1 MSVDIVN
8 LIENNPLTKLTGNYQ
23 SSMVDKM
30 KANFNT
36 YEQQMFLS
44 SFYCYLNYN
53 DTDYVIDLDN
63 VWEWMGF
70 QQKSNAKQL
79 LEKYFCNNT
88 DYKIFAPE
96 VAGAKKEGR
105 GGHNKEVILMTI
117 RTFKLFCLKAGT
129 KKANEIHE
137 YYVKME
143 KVIHEVVMEECNALS
158 EQLKQ
163 IKQDNLNKDAQIAT
177 KDTEMVKREADFQIK
192 LKKQKEL
199 EKEKVLLSQ
208 FTMHIPIVYIIRV
221 KTVETGEYIVKIGE
235 SRRGIVGRYNEHKS
249 KYPECVLLDVFVVQ
263 QSKDFESY
271 IHNHPKIRCNQ
282 VKNMEKHE
290 NEHELFLVGKNLTY
304 QILLDAINS
313 QIDNYQEYG
322 TKKIELEIEKLKVI
336 AMNHDS
342 PAMVQLIESNKRI
355 EESNKQLHTR
365 INKLESMI
373 EKLLEIRPIKIQT
386 GFQEPLPTLGPRIQK
401 INPDTMQLI
410 KVYESAT
417 EVMTEDR
424 SIKRPSLSKAV
435 LENIVY
441 NGFRWL
447 FVERDMDS
455 TVLHNLQPTRPTIAK
470 NMDYVAKL
478 NTDQTEIL
486 NVYLDRK
493 TAALMN
499 GYSMGGLDNA
509 VKKGTQTQ
517 GFYYKL
523 YGECDE
529 NIVQTFTEKYGKDVL
544 LYKDGLGI
552 YNEKGELVKEYK
564 CKYDCIK
571 LEKMS
576 DKTLAKA
583 MTEDKAYNGYK
594 YMELPARLSCYKGT

>member
-1 MSVDIVN
+1 MN
-8 LIENNPLTKLTGNYQ
+8 LIESNPLTKLTGNYQ

-30 KANFNT
+30 KETFNT

-44 SFYCYLNYN
+44 SFYCYLNY
-53 DTDYVIDLDN
+53 DDKQDFVIDLDT
-63 VWEWMGF
+63 VWSWIGF
-70 QQKSNAKQL
+70 TQKVSAKVL
-79 LEKYFCNNT
+79 LEKNFTENI
-88 DYKIFAPE
+88 DYKVLLYQE
-96 VAGAKKEGR
+96 RKQNDGR
-105 GGHNKEVILMTI
+105 GGHNKETI
-117 RTFKLFCLKAGT
+117 MLTINTFKLFCLKAGT
-129 KKANEIHE
+129 KKAGEIHE
-137 YYVKME
+137 YYIKME
-143 KVIHEVVMEECNALS
+143 KVIQEVVMQECNALS

-163 IKQDNLNKDAQIAT
+163 IKQDNLNKDAQIAK
-177 KDTEMVKREADFQIK
+177 KDVQLMNKDAEYQIK

-199 EKEKVLLSQ
+199 EKEKVLLNQ

-221 KTVETGEYIVKIGE
+221 KTFETGEYIVKIGE
-235 SRRGIVGRYNEHKS
+235 SRRGVLGRYNEHKS

-271 IHNHPKIRCNQ
+271 IHNHSKIRCNQ
-282 VKNMEKHE
+282 VKDMEKHE
-290 NEHELFLVGKNLTY
+290 NENELFLVGKKLTY

-342 PAMVQLIESNKRI
+342 PAMAELIESNKRI
-355 EESNKQLHTR
+355 EESNKQLHAR

-373 EKLLEIRPIKIQT
+373 EKLIEARPVKIQT
-386 GFQEPLPTLGPRIQK
+386 GFQELLPTLGPRVQK

-410 KVYESAT
+410 RVYESAT
-417 EVMTEDR
+417 EVMNEDR

-455 TVLHNLQPTRPTIAK
+455 TILHNLQPTRPTIAK
-470 NMDYVAKL
+470 NMDYVAKM
-478 NTDQTEIL
+478 NSDQTEIL

-499 GYSMGGLDNA
+499 GYSMSGLDNA
-509 VKKGTQTQ
+509 VKKGTHTQ

-529 NIVQTFTEKYGKDVL
+529 NVVQNFTEKYGKDVL
-544 LYKDGLGI
+544 LYKDGLGM
-552 YNEKGELVKEYK
+552 YNEKDELVKEYK

-571 LEKMS
+571 LERMS

-583 MTEDKAYNGYK
+583 MAEDKAYNGYK
-594 YMELPARLSCYKGT
+594 YRELPSRLSCY

>member
-1 MSVDIVN
+1 MSIDIVN
-8 LIENNPLTKLTGNYQ
+8 LIESNPLTKLTGNYQ

-30 KANFNT
+30 KETFNT

-44 SFYCYLNYN
+44 SFYCYLNY
-53 DTDYVIDLDN
+53 DDKQDFVIDLDT
-63 VWEWMGF
+63 VWSWIGF
-70 QQKSNAKQL
+70 TQKVSAKVL
-79 LEKYFCNNT
+79 LEKNFTENI
-88 DYKIFAPE
+88 DYKVLLYQE
-96 VAGAKKEGR
+96 RKQNDGR
-105 GGHNKEVILMTI
+105 GGHNKETI
-117 RTFKLFCLKAGT
+117 MLTINTFKLFCLKAGT
-129 KKANEIHE
+129 KKAGEIHE
-137 YYVKME
+137 YYIKME
-143 KVIHEVVMEECNALS
+143 KVIQEVIMEECNALS

-163 IKQDNLNKDAQIAT
+163 IKQDNINKDAQIAT
-177 KDTEMVKREADFQIK
+177 KDVQLINKEADYQIK

-199 EKEKVLLSQ
+199 EKEKVLLNQ
-208 FTMHIPIVYIIRV
+208 FTMHIPIVYIVRV
-221 KTVETGEYIVKIGE
+221 KTFETGEYIVKIGE
-235 SRRGIVGRYNEHKS
+235 SRRGIVGRYNEHKN

-271 IHNHPKIRCNQ
+271 IHNHQKIRCNQ

-290 NEHELFLVGKNLTY
+290 NEYELFLVGKNLTY
-304 QILLDAINS
+304 QILLDTINS

-342 PAMVQLIESNKRI
+342 PAMVELIESNKRI
-355 EESNKQLHTR
+355 EESNKQLHAR

-373 EKLLEIRPIKIQT
+373 EKLLEIRPVKIQT
-386 GFQEPLPTLGPRIQK
+386 GFQELLPTLGPRVQK

-417 EVMTEDR
+417 EVMNEDR

-455 TVLHNLQPTRPTIAK
+455 TVIHNLQPTRPTIAK
-470 NMDYVAKL
+470 NMDYVAKM
-478 NTDQTEIL
+478 NADQTEVL

-499 GYSMGGLDNA
+499 GYAMSGLDNA

-523 YGECDE
+523 YGDCDD
-529 NIVQTFTEKYGKDVL
+529 NVVQNFTEKYGKDVL
-544 LYKDGLGI
+544 LYKDGLGM

-571 LEKMS
+571 LERMS
-576 DKTLAKA
+576 DKTLTKA
-583 MTEDKAYNGYK
+583 MTEDKSYNGYK
-594 YMELPARLSCYKGT
+594 YRELPTRLSCY

>member
-8 LIENNPLTKLTGNYQ
+8 LIESNPLTKLTGSYQ

-53 DTDYVIDLDN
+53 DADYVIDLDN

-70 QQKSNAKQL
+70 QQKYHAKHL
-79 LEKYFCNNT
+79 LEKHFCNNI
-88 DYKIFAPE
+88 DYKIFAPD
-96 VAGAKKEGR
+96 VAVVKKEGR
-105 GGHNKEVILMTI
+105 GGHNKEHILMTI
-117 RTFKLFCLKAGT
+117 RTFKLMCLKAGT
-129 KKANEIHE
+129 KKSNEIHE

-143 KVIHEVVMEECNALS
+143 KVIQEVVMEECKSLSDQLRNIQITNAN
-158 EQLKQ
+158 
-163 IKQDNLNKDAQIAT
+163 DIA
-177 KDTEMVKREADFQIK
+177 KREAEYQIK

-199 EKEKVLLSQ
+199 EKEKVLLNQ
-208 FTMHIPIVYIIRV
+208 FIMHIPIVYIIRV
-221 KTVETGEYIVKIGE
+221 KTFETGEYIVKIGE
-235 SRRGIVGRYNEHKS
+235 SRRGVVGRYNEHKS

-271 IHNHPKIRCNQ
+271 IHNHSKIRCNQ
-282 VKNMEKHE
+282 VKDMEKHE
-290 NEHELFLVGKNLTY
+290 NENELFLVGKKLTY

-342 PAMVQLIESNKRI
+342 PAMAELIESNKRI
-355 EESNKQLHTR
+355 EESNKQLHAR

-373 EKLLEIRPIKIQT
+373 EKLIEARPVKIQT
-386 GFQEPLPTLGPRIQK
+386 GFQEPLPTLGPRVQK

-410 KVYESAT
+410 KVYESET
-417 EVMTEDR
+417 EVMNEDR

-447 FVERDMDS
+447 FVERDMDA
-455 TVLHNLQPTRPTIAK
+455 TILHNLQPTRPTIAK

-478 NTDQTEIL
+478 NADQTEIL

-493 TAALMN
+493 TASLMN
-499 GYSMGGLDNA
+499 GYSMSGLDNA

-523 YGECDE
+523 YGECDD
-529 NIVQTFTEKYGKDVL
+529 NVVQNFTEKYGKDVL
-544 LYKDGLGI
+544 LYKDGLGM

-571 LEKMS
+571 LERMS

-583 MTEDKAYNGYK
+583 MAEDKAYNGYK
-594 YMELPARLSCYKGT
+594 YRELPSRLSCY

>member
-8 LIENNPLTKLTGNYQ
+8 LIESNPLTKLTGNYQ

-53 DTDYVIDLDN
+53 DTDYVIDLDK
-63 VWEWMGF
+63 VWEWIGF
-70 QQKSNAKQL
+70 QQKSNAKQV
-79 LEKYFCNNT
+79 LEKYFYNNI

-105 GGHNKEVILMTI
+105 GGHNKEIILMTI
-117 RTFKLFCLKAGT
+117 RAFKLFCLKAGT
-129 KKANEIHE
+129 KKSNEIHE

-143 KVIHEVVMEECNALS
+143 KIIQEVVIEECKTLS
-158 EQLKQ
+158 EQLRNIQ
-163 IKQDNLNKDAQIAT
+163 ITNANDVAKK
-177 KDTEMVKREADFQIK
+177 EAEYQIK

-199 EKEKVLLSQ
+199 EKEKVLLNQ

-221 KTVETGEYIVKIGE
+221 KTFETGEYIVKIGE
-235 SRRGIVGRYNEHKS
+235 SRRGVVGRYNEHKS

-282 VKNMEKHE
+282 VKDMEKHE

-342 PAMVQLIESNKRI
+342 PAMVELIESNKRI
-355 EESNKQLHTR
+355 EESNKLLHTR
-365 INKLESMI
+365 INKLEFMI
-373 EKLLEIRPIKIQT
+373 EKLLETRPVKIQT
-386 GFQEPLPTLGPRIQK
+386 GFQETLPTLGPRVQK

-417 EVMTEDR
+417 EVMNEDR

-455 TVLHNLQPTRPTIAK
+455 TVIHNLQPTRPTIAK

-478 NTDQTEIL
+478 NSNQTEIL

-499 GYSMGGLDNA
+499 GYSMSGLDNA

-529 NIVQTFTEKYGKDVL
+529 NVVQNFTEKYGKDVL
-544 LYKDGLGI
+544 LYKDGLGM
-552 YNEKGELVKEYK
+552 YNENGELVKEYK

-571 LEKMS
+571 LERMS

-583 MTEDKAYNGYK
+583 MSKNKLYNGFRFVS
-594 YMELPARLSCYKGT
+594 LPMKMWC

>member
-1 MSVDIVN
+1 MSKQIDFVN
-8 LIENNPLTKLTGNYQ
+8 LIEKNPLIRLTGNYQ
-23 SSMVDKM
+23 SIMIDKI
-30 KANFNT
+30 KDNFNT
-36 YEQQMFLS
+36 YEQQMFIS
-44 SFYCYLNYN
+44 SFYCYLNY
-53 DTDYVIDLDN
+53 DSKSDFIIDLDN
-63 VWEWMGF
+63 IWEWIGF
-70 QQKSNAKQL
+70 SQKVNAKIL
-79 LEKYFCNNT
+79 LEKNFIVNI
-88 DYKIFAPE
+88 DYQKSQILKQTN
-96 VAGAKKEGR
+96 VK
-105 GGHNKEVILMTI
+105 GGQNKEVFLLNIE
-117 RTFKLFCLKAGT
+117 TFKRFCLKAGT
-129 KKANEIHE
+129 KKADEIHE
-137 YYVKME
+137 YYIKME
-143 KVIHEVVMEECNALS
+143 KVLQDVLLEECNILT
-158 EQLKQ
+158 EQIKQ
-163 IKQDNLNKDAQIAT
+163 IKLDNAT
-177 KDTEMVKREADFQIK
+177 KDIQLISKEADYQIK

-199 EKEKVLLSQ
+199 EKEKVLLNQ
-208 FTMHIPIVYIIRV
+208 FTMNIPIVYIVRV
-221 KTVETGEYIVKIGE
+221 KTFETGEYIVKIGE
-235 SRRGIVGRYNEHKS
+235 SRRGIVGRYNEHKI

-282 VKNMEKHE
+282 VKDMEKHE

-304 QILLDAINS
+304 QILIDTINS

-336 AMNHDS
+336 AMNHES
-342 PAMVQLIESNKRI
+342 PAIVELIESNKRM
-355 EESNKQLHTR
+355 EESNKLLHTR

-373 EKLLEIRPIKIQT
+373 EKLLEIRPVKIQT
-386 GFQEPLPTLGPRIQK
+386 GFQELLPTLGPRVQK

-417 EVMTEDR
+417 EVMNEDR

-455 TVLHNLQPTRPTIAK
+455 TVLHNLQPTRQTIAK
-470 NMDYVAKL
+470 NMDYVAKM
-478 NTDQTEIL
+478 NADQTEIL

-499 GYSMGGLDNA
+499 GYSMSGLDNA
-509 VKKGTQTQ
+509 VKKGTQAQ

-523 YGECDE
+523 YGECD
-529 NIVQTFTEKYGKDVL
+529 NNVVQNFTEKYGKEVI
-544 LYKDGLGI
+544 LYKDGLGM
-552 YNEKGELVKEYK
+552 YNQKGELVKEYK

-571 LEKMS
+571 LERMS

-583 MTEDKAYNGYK
+583 LSEDKSYNGFK
-594 YMELPARLSCYKGT
+594 YRELHSRLSCY

>member
-8 LIENNPLTKLTGNYQ
+8 LIESNPLTKLTGNYQ

-53 DTDYVIDLDN
+53 DADYVIDLDN

-70 QQKSNAKQL
+70 QQKYHAKHL
-79 LEKYFCNNT
+79 LEKYFCNNN

-96 VAGAKKEGR
+96 LAGAKKEGR
-105 GGHNKEVILMTI
+105 GGHNKEIILMTI
-117 RTFKLFCLKAGT
+117 KTFKLMCLKAGT
-129 KKANEIHE
+129 KKSNEIHE

-143 KVIHEVVMEECNALS
+143 KVIQEVVMEECKSLS
-158 EQLKQ
+158 DQLRNIQ
-163 IKQDNLNKDAQIAT
+163 ITNVNDVAKK
-177 KDTEMVKREADFQIK
+177 EAEYQIK

-199 EKEKVLLSQ
+199 EKEKVLLNQ

-221 KTVETGEYIVKIGE
+221 KTFETGEYIVKIGE
-235 SRRGIVGRYNEHKS
+235 SRRGVVGRYNEHKS

-282 VKNMEKHE
+282 VKDMEKHE

-342 PAMVQLIESNKRI
+342 PAMVELIESNKRI
-355 EESNKQLHTR
+355 EESNKLLHTR
-365 INKLESMI
+365 INKLEFMI
-373 EKLLEIRPIKIQT
+373 EKLLETRPVKIQT
-386 GFQEPLPTLGPRIQK
+386 GFQETLPTLGPRVQK

-417 EVMTEDR
+417 EVMNEDR

-455 TVLHNLQPTRPTIAK
+455 TVLNNLQPTRPTIAK
-470 NMDYVAKL
+470 NMDYVAKM
-478 NTDQTEIL
+478 NADQTEIL

-499 GYSMGGLDNA
+499 GYSMSGLDNV

-529 NIVQTFTEKYGKDVL
+529 NVVQNFTEKYGKDVL
-544 LYKDGLGI
+544 LYKDGLGM
-552 YNEKGELVKEYK
+552 YNENGELVKEYK

-571 LEKMS
+571 LERMS
-576 DKTLAKA
+576 DKTLTKA
-583 MTEDKAYNGYK
+583 MSDNKLYNGFRFVS
-594 YMELPARLSCYKGT
+594 LPMKTWC

>member
-8 LIENNPLTKLTGNYQ
+8 LIESNPLTKLTGNYQ

-53 DTDYVIDLDN
+53 DADYVIDLDN

-70 QQKSNAKQL
+70 QQKYHAKHL
-79 LEKYFCNNT
+79 LEKYFCNNN

-96 VAGAKKEGR
+96 LAGAKKEGR
-105 GGHNKEVILMTI
+105 GGHNKEIILMTI
-117 RTFKLFCLKAGT
+117 KTFKLMCLKAGT
-129 KKANEIHE
+129 KKSNEIHE

-143 KVIHEVVMEECNALS
+143 KIIQEVVIEECKTLSDQLRNIQITNAN
-158 EQLKQ
+158 
-163 IKQDNLNKDAQIAT
+163 DVA
-177 KDTEMVKREADFQIK
+177 KREADYQIK

-199 EKEKVLLSQ
+199 EKEKVLLNQ
-208 FTMHIPIVYIIRV
+208 FTMHIPIVYIVRV
-221 KTVETGEYIVKIGE
+221 KTFESGEYIVKIGE
-235 SRRGIVGRYNEHKS
+235 SRRGVVGRYNEHKS

-271 IHNHPKIRCNQ
+271 IHNHQKIRCNQ

-290 NEHELFLVGKNLTY
+290 NEHELFLVGKKLTY

-342 PAMVQLIESNKRI
+342 PAMVELIESNKRI
-355 EESNKQLHTR
+355 EESNKLLHTR

-373 EKLLEIRPIKIQT
+373 EKLVEARPVKIQT
-386 GFQEPLPTLGPRIQK
+386 GFQEPLPTLGPRVQK

-417 EVMTEDR
+417 EVMNADR

-447 FVERDMDS
+447 FVERDMDA

-478 NTDQTEIL
+478 NSDQTEIL

-499 GYSMGGLDNA
+499 GYSMSGLDNA
-509 VKKGTQTQ
+509 VKKGTQAQ

-523 YGECDE
+523 YGECDD
-529 NIVQTFTEKYGKDVL
+529 NVVQNFTEKYGKDVL
-544 LYKDGLGI
+544 LYKDGLGM

-571 LEKMS
+571 LERMS

-583 MTEDKAYNGYK
+583 MSENKLYNGYK
-594 YMELPARLSCYKGT
+594 YIELPSRLSCY

>member
-8 LIENNPLTKLTGNYQ
+8 LIESNPLTKLTGNYQ

-53 DTDYVIDLDN
+53 DADYVIDLDN

-70 QQKSNAKQL
+70 QQKYHAKHL
-79 LEKYFCNNT
+79 LEKYFCNNN

-96 VAGAKKEGR
+96 LAGAKKEGR
-105 GGHNKEVILMTI
+105 GGHNKEIILMTI
-117 RTFKLFCLKAGT
+117 KTFKLMCLKAGT
-129 KKANEIHE
+129 KKSNEIHE

-143 KVIHEVVMEECNALS
+143 KIIQEVVIEECKTLSDQLRNIQITNAN
-158 EQLKQ
+158 
-163 IKQDNLNKDAQIAT
+163 DVA
-177 KDTEMVKREADFQIK
+177 KREADYQIK

-199 EKEKVLLSQ
+199 EKEKVLLNQ
-208 FTMHIPIVYIIRV
+208 FTMHIPIVYIVRV
-221 KTVETGEYIVKIGE
+221 KTFESGEYIVKIGE
-235 SRRGIVGRYNEHKS
+235 SRRGVVGRYNEHKS

-271 IHNHPKIRCNQ
+271 IHNHQKIRCNQ

-290 NEHELFLVGKNLTY
+290 NEHELFLVGKKLTY

-342 PAMVQLIESNKRI
+342 PAMVELIESNKRI
-355 EESNKQLHTR
+355 EESNKLLHTR

-373 EKLLEIRPIKIQT
+373 EKLVEARPVKIQT
-386 GFQEPLPTLGPRIQK
+386 GFQEPLPTLGPRVQK

-417 EVMTEDR
+417 EVMNADR

-447 FVERDMDS
+447 FVERDMDA

-478 NTDQTEIL
+478 NSDQTEIL

-499 GYSMGGLDNA
+499 GYSMSGLDNA

-523 YGECDE
+523 YSECDE
-529 NIVQTFTEKYGKDVL
+529 NVVQIFTEKYGKDVL
-544 LYKDGLGI
+544 LYKDGLGM

-571 LEKMS
+571 LERMS

-583 MTEDKAYNGYK
+583 MSENKLYNGYK
-594 YMELPARLSCYKGT
+594 YIELPSRLSCY

>member
-1 MSVDIVN
+1 
-8 LIENNPLTKLTGNYQ
+8 
-23 SSMVDKM
+23 MVDKM
-30 KANFNT
+30 KENFNT

-53 DTDYVIDLDN
+53 DADYVIDLDN

-70 QQKSNAKQL
+70 QQKYHAKHL
-79 LEKYFCNNT
+79 LEKYFCNNI

-96 VAGAKKEGR
+96 LAGAKKEGR

-117 RTFKLFCLKAGT
+117 RTFKLMCLKAGT
-129 KKANEIHE
+129 KKSNEIHE

-143 KVIHEVVMEECNALS
+143 KVIQEVVMEECKSLS
-158 EQLKQ
+158 DQLKNIQ
-163 IKQDNLNKDAQIAT
+163 ITNVNDIA
-177 KDTEMVKREADFQIK
+177 KREADYQIK
-192 LKKQKEL
+192 LKKQKDL
-199 EKEKVLLSQ
+199 EKEKVLLNQ
-208 FTMHIPIVYIIRV
+208 FTMHIPIVYIVRV
-221 KTVETGEYIVKIGE
+221 KTFESGEYIVKIGE
-235 SRRGIVGRYNEHKS
+235 SRRGVVGRYNEHKS

-271 IHNHPKIRCNQ
+271 IHNHQKIRCNQ

-290 NEHELFLVGKNLTY
+290 NEHELFLVGKKLTY
-304 QILLDAINS
+304 QILLDVINS

-342 PAMVQLIESNKRI
+342 PAMVELIESNKRI

-373 EKLLEIRPIKIQT
+373 EKLLEITPVKIQT
-386 GFQEPLPTLGPRIQK
+386 GFQEPLPTLGPRVQK

-417 EVMTEDR
+417 EVMNEDR

-455 TVLHNLQPTRPTIAK
+455 TVIHNLQPTRPTIAK

-478 NTDQTEIL
+478 NSDQTEIL

-499 GYSMGGLDNA
+499 GYSMSGLDNA

-529 NIVQTFTEKYGKDVL
+529 NVVQNFTEKYGKDVL
-544 LYKDGLGI
+544 LYKDGLGM

-571 LEKMS
+571 LERMS

-583 MTEDKAYNGYK
+583 MSENKLYNGYK
-594 YMELPARLSCYKGT
+594 YIELPSRLSCY

>member
-1 MSVDIVN
+1 
-8 LIENNPLTKLTGNYQ
+8 
-23 SSMVDKM
+23 
-30 KANFNT
+30 
-36 YEQQMFLS
+36 
-44 SFYCYLNYN
+44 
-53 DTDYVIDLDN
+53 
-63 VWEWMGF
+63 
-70 QQKSNAKQL
+70 
-79 LEKYFCNNT
+79 
-88 DYKIFAPE
+88 
-96 VAGAKKEGR
+96 
-105 GGHNKEVILMTI
+105 
-117 RTFKLFCLKAGT
+117 
-129 KKANEIHE
+129 
-137 YYVKME
+137 ME
-143 KVIHEVVMEECNALS
+143 KVIQEVVMEECKSLS
-158 EQLKQ
+158 DQLKNIQ
-163 IKQDNLNKDAQIAT
+163 ITNVNDIA
-177 KDTEMVKREADFQIK
+177 KREADYQIK

-199 EKEKVLLSQ
+199 EKEKVLLNQ
-208 FTMHIPIVYIIRV
+208 FTMHIPIVYIVRV
-221 KTVETGEYIVKIGE
+221 KTFESGEYIVKIGE
-235 SRRGIVGRYNEHKS
+235 SRRGVVGRYNEHKS

-271 IHNHPKIRCNQ
+271 IHNHQKIRCNQ
-282 VKNMEKHE
+282 VKDMEKHE
-290 NEHELFLVGKNLTY
+290 NEHELFLVGKKLTY
-304 QILLDAINS
+304 QILLDVINS

-342 PAMVQLIESNKRI
+342 PAMVELIESNKRI

-373 EKLLEIRPIKIQT
+373 EKLLEIRPVKIQT
-386 GFQEPLPTLGPRIQK
+386 GFQEPLPTLGPRVQK

-417 EVMTEDR
+417 EVMNEYR

-447 FVERDMDS
+447 FVERDMDA

-478 NTDQTEIL
+478 NSDQTEIL

-499 GYSMGGLDNA
+499 GYSMSGLDNA

-529 NIVQTFTEKYGKDVL
+529 NVVQNFTEKYGKDVL
-544 LYKDGLGI
+544 LYKDGLGM
-552 YNEKGELVKEYK
+552 YNENGELVKEYK

-571 LEKMS
+571 LERMS

-583 MTEDKAYNGYK
+583 MSENKLYNGYK
-594 YMELPARLSCYKGT
+594 YIELPSRLSCY

>member
-8 LIENNPLTKLTGNYQ
+8 LIESNPLTKLTGSYQ

-53 DTDYVIDLDN
+53 DADYVIDLDN

-70 QQKSNAKQL
+70 QQKYHAKHL
-79 LEKYFCNNT
+79 LEKHFCNNI
-88 DYKIFAPE
+88 DYKIFAPD
-96 VAGAKKEGR
+96 VAVVKKEGR
-105 GGHNKEVILMTI
+105 GGHNKEHILMTI
-117 RTFKLFCLKAGT
+117 RTFKLMCLKAGT
-129 KKANEIHE
+129 KKSNEIHE

-143 KVIHEVVMEECNALS
+143 KVIQEVVMEECKSLSDQLRNIQITNAN
-158 EQLKQ
+158 
-163 IKQDNLNKDAQIAT
+163 DIA
-177 KDTEMVKREADFQIK
+177 KREAEYQIK

-199 EKEKVLLSQ
+199 EKEKVLLNQ
-208 FTMHIPIVYIIRV
+208 FIMHIPIVYIIRV
-221 KTVETGEYIVKIGE
+221 KTFETGEYIVKIGE
-235 SRRGIVGRYNEHKS
+235 SRRGVVGRYNEHKS

-282 VKNMEKHE
+282 VKDMEKHE
-290 NEHELFLVGKNLTY
+290 NENELFLVGKKLTY
-304 QILLDAINS
+304 QILLDTINS

-342 PAMVQLIESNKRI
+342 PAMAELIESNKRI
-355 EESNKQLHTR
+355 EESNKQLHAR

-373 EKLLEIRPIKIQT
+373 EKLIEARPVKIQT
-386 GFQEPLPTLGPRIQK
+386 GFQEPLPTLGPRVQK

-410 KVYESAT
+410 KVYESET
-417 EVMTEDR
+417 EVMNEDR

-447 FVERDMDS
+447 FVERDMDA
-455 TVLHNLQPTRPTIAK
+455 TILHNLQPTRPTIAK

-478 NTDQTEIL
+478 NADQTEIL

-493 TAALMN
+493 TASLMN
-499 GYSMGGLDNA
+499 GYSMSGLDNA

-523 YGECDE
+523 YGECDD
-529 NIVQTFTEKYGKDVL
+529 NVVQNFTEKYGKDVL
-544 LYKDGLGI
+544 LYKDGLGM

-571 LEKMS
+571 LERMS

-583 MTEDKAYNGYK
+583 MAEDKAYNGYK
-594 YMELPARLSCYKGT
+594 YRELPSRLSCY